1 MGHPIKLYVYD
12 LSNGMARNMSFQ
24 LTGKQIDGIW
34 HTSVVVF
41 GREVYYGPYNAGPGI
56 QVVVPGQSH
65 HGRPLKIEDMGET
78 DLDEDTFWEYISEIQ
93 AEYTGDKYHLLD
105 FNCNSFT
112 NDCVGFLTGRSIPSW
127 IIDLPADFLSTPFG
141 QSMRPMI
148 DNMFRRA
155 VPTSATPVPATP
167 YGSTSGIPSTS
178 NFNPSTLTTPVQI
191 AGSSASFNALLQSN
205 RIVVA
210 FFTSDTCPPCGM
222 IAPVFKQIAE
232 DRNRAGA
239 AFVEVNMQHSMSGA
253 ATVAREWGI
262 RATPTFLFF
271 LDGVKT
277 SELKGANAPELK
289 TQVDLLFFEAFP
301 PHPHTKLDLPTIR
314 KTSLTPIIYTQ
325 PPNFDAAL
333 AKLVSFV
340 EASPNVAD
348 KDSCKQTFRDVV
360 VPKLKVR
367 FPPIIG
373 KDKPT
378 PTTTNLDPNFLP
390 SFAKASRD
398 LLNALP
404 PTELFPV
411 IDLWRIA
418 VLDAEVAKWLSLSG
432 TRSDGKETD
441 VTGLILSK
449 VHEAQE
455 STPSGAPRNLLLTTL
470 RLASN
475 CFAHTILARHIL
487 TPSTTA
493 ISPTPPRSLLTS
505 ILVPTLLH
513 EDVPTRTAAAS
524 LAFDVAAYVQK
535 PLMEQARNGNAIS
548 PNQTVDSQSD
558 GDWEVEMSSALIE
571 ALRKENASEEVVHR
585 LTASLAFIVHLSPNF
600 SDSLG
605 PLMEVLSAKDVLQSK
620 LGAGG
625 CGEKGVTKDDI
636 RRLVKETVQ
645 LCSSA

>member
-1 MGHPIKLYVYD
+1 MGYPVKLYVYD

-56 QVVVPGQSH
+56 QVVLPGQSH
-65 HGRPLKIEDMGET
+65 HGRPLKVEDIGET

-93 AEYTGDKYHLLD
+93 QEWTGDKYHLLD

-127 IIDLPADFLSTPFG
+127 IINLPADFLSTPFG

-155 VPTSATPVPATP
+155 VPTSATPVPAPPNFPTS
-167 YGSTSGIPSTS
+167 STSSFDS
-178 NFNPSTLTTPVQI
+178 NTLTTPIQI
-191 AGSSASFNALLQSN
+191 AGSSASFNSLLHSN

-232 DRNRAGA
+232 DKNRPGV
-239 AFVEVNMQHSMSGA
+239 AFVEVNMQNSMSGA
-253 ATVAREWGI
+253 AAVAREWGI

-289 TQVDLLFFEAFP
+289 TQIDLLFFEAFP

-333 AKLVSFV
+333 SKLQSFV
-340 EASPNVAD
+340 DASPNVAD
-348 KDSCKQTFRDVV
+348 KDSCKRTFGDAVL
-360 VPKLKVR
+360 PKLKAR
-367 FPPIIG
+367 FPPTSG
-373 KDKPT
+373 KDKSIAP
-378 PTTTNLDPNFLP
+378 PNLAPDFLP
-390 SFAKASRD
+390 GFAHVSRD
-398 LLNALP
+398 LLNTLP
-404 PTELFPV
+404 PAELFPV

-418 VLDAEVAKWLSLSG
+418 VLDAEVAKWLSLSS
-432 TRSDGKETD
+432 TRADGKETD
-441 VTGLILSK
+441 ITGLIFSK
-449 VHEAQE
+449 VREAQD
-455 STPSGAPRNLLLTTL
+455 SSPSGAPRNLLLTTL

-475 CFAHTILARHIL
+475 CFAHTTLARHVL
-487 TPSTTA
+487 TPSPTA

-505 ILVPTLLH
+505 ILVPALLH
-513 EDVPTRTAAAS
+513 DDVSTRTAAAS
-524 LAFDVAAYVQK
+524 LAFDVAACVQK
-535 PLMEQARNGNAIS
+535 PLMEQARNGTSTGA
-548 PNQTVDSQSD
+548 NQTIDGQSD
-558 GDWEVEMSSALIE
+558 GDWEVEMISALVE
-571 ALRKENASEEVVHR
+571 ALGKENGSEEVVHR

-600 SDSLG
+600 TDSLG
-605 PLMEVLSAKDVLQSK
+605 PLLEVLSAKDALHKK
-620 LGAGG
+620 LEAGG
-625 CGEKGVTKDDI
+625 CGEKGVVKDEI
-636 RRLVKETVQ
+636 RRLIRETES
-645 LCSSA
+645 LCYSAA